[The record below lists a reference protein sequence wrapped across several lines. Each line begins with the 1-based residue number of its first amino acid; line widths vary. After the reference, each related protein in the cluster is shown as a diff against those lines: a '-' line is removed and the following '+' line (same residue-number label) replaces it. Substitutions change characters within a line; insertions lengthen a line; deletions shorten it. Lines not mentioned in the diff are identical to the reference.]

1 MAQAALWGNF
11 YLGNDQFGRCADGR
25 LSPDIRIEECMKA
38 VRSKLAHHTVQLVM
52 LDLLAAAFRA
62 KNEFHSATL
71 ALTKAIQFAEPQEV
85 SYYRYRRGEAYLDA
99 GDTGMALAD
108 FKILLMAN
116 AEDAYGYLGL
126 GKIAA
131 HEGRYADAIVQF
143 NKAAALRPK
152 DPTIL
157 SPRANAYVLS
167 GDYQKAMADDDAVI
181 GMFEWYGFPYNG
193 RCWDRALANRDLDL
207 ALADCN
213 KAIGEQPDDPS
224 TLDSRGMVEF
234 RQGRWDDAIAD
245 YNAAL
250 KHDPYLAPSL
260 FMRGVTELRKGDAVA
275 GHADI
280 AKAEGLSPGTTKD
293 YARYGISP

>member
-1 MAQAALWGNF
+1 MAHAALWGNF

-38 VRSKLAHHTVQLVM
+38 VRSKLARHSVQLVM

-62 KNEFHSATL
+62 KNEFHSATV
-71 ALTKAIQFAEPQEV
+71 ALTKAIQFAQPQEV
-85 SYYRYRRGEAYLDA
+85 SYYRFRRGEVYLDA

-116 AEDAYGYLGL
+116 EEDGYGYLGL

-143 NKAAALRPK
+143 NKAAALRPN
-152 DPTIL
+152 DSMIL
-157 SPRANAYVLS
+157 AARADAYALS
-167 GDYQKAMADDDAVI
+167 GDYQKAMADDATMA
-181 GMFEWYGFPYNG
+181 GLYGWYGSPYNS
-193 RCWDRALANRDLDL
+193 RCWDRAVANRDLDL

-213 KAIGEQPDDPS
+213 HALGQQADDPF

-260 FMRGVTELRKGDAVA
+260 FMRGMTELRKGDAAA

-280 AKAEGLSPGTTKD
+280 AKAEAMSPGTTKD